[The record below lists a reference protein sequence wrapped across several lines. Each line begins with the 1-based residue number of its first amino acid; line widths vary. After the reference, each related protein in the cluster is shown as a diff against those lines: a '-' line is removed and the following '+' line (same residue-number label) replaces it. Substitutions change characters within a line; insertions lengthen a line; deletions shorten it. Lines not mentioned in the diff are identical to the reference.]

1 MNEEKTSFSQTILG
15 TEVKFPT
22 DLVGISAY
30 FFELETIFFAKYPF
44 GFGFYDR
51 ISFNNV
57 DVVGTNGITGLMRI
71 WGVPL
76 FLYLI
81 LRERRKSL

>member
-30 FFELETIFFAKYPF
+30 FFELETIFCAKYPF
-44 GFGFYDR
+44 G
-51 ISFNNV
+51 
-57 DVVGTNGITGLMRI
+57 
-71 WGVPL
+71 
-76 FLYLI
+76 
-81 LRERRKSL
+81 

>member
-30 FFELETIFFAKYPF
+30 FFELETIFVQNIPLDKDATPQIQQLSQYPSSHHAF
-44 GFGFYDR
+44 QSSYFEEH
-51 ISFNNV
+51 SAWN
-57 DVVGTNGITGLMRI
+57 TNRYGHT
-71 WGVPL
+71 
-76 FLYLI
+76 FFTF
-81 LRERRKSL
+81 